1 MPGNTP
7 EQLLLDLPVRASLE
21 RGDFFVSEANALA
34 LAQLDQPEA
43 WPDHRLILVGPEGA
57 GKTHLAHVW
66 AEAQYAEILSEVPTD
81 AMSAVEAPALVLE
94 DVDRAPVSEEGL
106 FHLLNA
112 ARASGTP
119 LLMTARVAP
128 KRWPLSLADLKSR
141 IEATSTATIEAPDDA
156 LLSALLV
163 KLFADRQ
170 LSVEPRVIA
179 YALARIERSFAAAQT
194 LVEKVDR
201 FSLAEKRAITVRV
214 LGQILET

>member
-66 AEAQYAEILSEVPTD
+66 AEAQHAEILSEVPKD

-94 DVDRAPVSEEGL
+94 DVDRGRVSEEGL

-112 ARASGTP
+112 ARASRTP
-119 LLMTARVAP
+119 LLMTARAAP
-128 KRWPLSLADLKSR
+128 NRWPLSLADLKSR
-141 IEATSTATIEAPDDA
+141 IEATSTATIDAPDDV

>member
-66 AEAQYAEILSEVPTD
+66 AEAQHAEILSEVPKD

-94 DVDRAPVSEEGL
+94 DVDRGRVSEEGL

-112 ARASGTP
+112 ARASRTP
-119 LLMTARVAP
+119 LLMTARAAP

-141 IEATSTATIEAPDDA
+141 IEATSTATIDAPDDV